1 MIAAEFLRQ
10 IVDPAIGEFIELRAF
25 AEGKA
30 PYQEFFAS
38 PEQAAGQAAAWSNI
52 DGRDVYFGVLPRTRR
67 GGTAAD
73 VAPQTDVLWADFDG
87 KNFRGKMGPGSAIAE
102 IANIRLAPQIV
113 VDSGNGYHA
122 YWLLDRPYDFAEA
135 HLGMTAIERAHH
147 SDHCS
152 DAPRILRVPGTF
164 NFKNGETKP
173 VRIVKFDLVSPRY
186 PGAAFNSIYLH
197 SDLGVRVNGAPAW
210 DGEAREGWTLSR
222 DDAPKIEEGGRNQA
236 LTRLA
241 GIMVARQMNPD
252 DILTAL
258 SWENENRCDPPL
270 MAHEVAAIVR
280 SVERYR
286 K

>member
-147 SDHCS
+147 SDDCS

-164 NFKNGETKP
+164 NFKNGESKP
-173 VRIVKFDLVSPRY
+173 VRIVKFDWFPFAIRGPRSTVSTCTVTLAFASMALLRGTARRGRAGPSLVTMLRRSKK
-186 PGAAFNSIYLH
+186 GAAI
-197 SDLGVRVNGAPAW
+197 RP
-210 DGEAREGWTLSR
+210 
-222 DDAPKIEEGGRNQA
+222 
-236 LTRLA
+236 
-241 GIMVARQMNPD
+241 
-252 DILTAL
+252 
-258 SWENENRCDPPL
+258 
-270 MAHEVAAIVR
+270 
-280 SVERYR
+280 
-286 K
+286 